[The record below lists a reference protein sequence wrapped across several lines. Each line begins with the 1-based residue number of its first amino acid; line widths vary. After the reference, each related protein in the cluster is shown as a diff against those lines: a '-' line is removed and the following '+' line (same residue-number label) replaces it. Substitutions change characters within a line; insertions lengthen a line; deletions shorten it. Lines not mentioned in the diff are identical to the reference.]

1 MACYTSNNNLYIM
14 EYFIMMKHIG
24 AIMFTIGFFLI
35 VGLVGTIELSE
46 VIDWPH
52 IIQYTLIGGLLMHIG
67 NKVMYGSE

>member
-1 MACYTSNNNLYIM
+1 MVCYTSDWIIYIM
-14 EYFIMMKHIG
+14 ESNIMKHIG

-35 VGLVGTIELSE
+35 VGLVGTIELSA

-52 IIQYTLIGGLLMHIG
+52 IIQSTIIGGLLMHIG

>member
-1 MACYTSNNNLYIM
+1 
-14 EYFIMMKHIG
+14 MKHIG
-24 AIMFTIGFFLI
+24 AILFTIGFFLM
-35 VGLVGTIELSE
+35 VGLVGTIELRD

>member
-1 MACYTSNNNLYIM
+1 
-14 EYFIMMKHIG
+14 MMKHIG

-52 IIQYTLIGGLLMHIG
+52 IIQYTLIGGLLMHFG

>member
-1 MACYTSNNNLYIM
+1 
-14 EYFIMMKHIG
+14 MKHIG
-24 AIMFTIGFFLI
+24 AILFTIGFFLM

>member
-1 MACYTSNNNLYIM
+1 MR
-14 EYFIMMKHIG
+14 KHIG
-24 AIMFTIGFFLI
+24 AILFTIGFFLI

-52 IIQYTLIGGLLMHIG
+52 IIQSTIIGGLLMHIG

>member
-1 MACYTSNNNLYIM
+1 MACYTSDWIIYIM
-14 EYFIMMKHIG
+14 ESNMKHIG

-35 VGLVGTIELSE
+35 VGLVGTIELSA

-52 IIQYTLIGGLLMHIG
+52 IIQSTIIGGLLMHIG

>member
-1 MACYTSNNNLYIM
+1 MR
-14 EYFIMMKHIG
+14 KHIG

-46 VIDWPH
+46 VINWPH
-52 IIQYTLIGGLLMHIG
+52 IITVTLSGGLLMHFG

>member
-1 MACYTSNNNLYIM
+1 
-14 EYFIMMKHIG
+14 MKHIG

-35 VGLVGTIELSE
+35 VGLVGTIELNE

-52 IIQYTLIGGLLMHIG
+52 IFTVTICGGLLMHFG

>member
-1 MACYTSNNNLYIM
+1 M
-14 EYFIMMKHIG
+14 ENFNMMKHIG

-52 IIQYTLIGGLLMHIG
+52 IITVTISGGLLMHFG

>member
-1 MACYTSNNNLYIM
+1 MVCYTSNNNLYIM

-46 VIDWPH
+46 VIDWQR
-52 IIQYTLIGGLLMHIG
+52 ILLVTTIGGLLMHFG
-67 NKVMYGSE
+67 NQVMYGSE